1 MSVPNDRDMRTISLN
16 PILASQAP
24 KVSNITLI
32 LALGAFA
39 TDKDMGINNTRLS
52 VIPSRDR
59 RVIRK

>member
-1 MSVPNDRDMRTISLN
+1 MSVPNDRDIRTINLN

-24 KVSNITLI
+24 KVSNTTLI

-39 TDKDMGINNTRLS
+39 IDKDMGINNTRLS